1 MLNTRGYLIY
11 LIFIVIFLL
20 SCSTAEKPKKKA
32 VNERIDNNEDISEY
46 DKEGFIS
53 PDLYRIVIVK
63 PKGSGNSSIAYV
75 KRSAKRRALVSLQ
88 KYIASNNGIIS
99 QNTKAKLLNL
109 IDEYGEL
116 SKEDTVY
123 ESRYVYHFDIRKPD
137 LKRAIDDLAV
147 AR

>member
-1 MLNTRGYLIY
+1 MLNKRGYLIY

-20 SCSTAEKPKKKA
+20 SCSTTEKPKKKV
-32 VNERIDNNEDISEY
+32 VNEKEDDKEDISEY

-53 PDLYRIVIVK
+53 PDLYRVVIVK

-88 KYIASNNGIIS
+88 KYIVSNNGIIS
-99 QNTKAKLLNL
+99 QNTKAELLNL

-116 SKEDTVY
+116 NEEDTAY
-123 ESRYVYHFDIRKPD
+123 ESRNVYHFDIRKPD
-137 LKRAIDDLAV
+137 LKRAIDDLAL